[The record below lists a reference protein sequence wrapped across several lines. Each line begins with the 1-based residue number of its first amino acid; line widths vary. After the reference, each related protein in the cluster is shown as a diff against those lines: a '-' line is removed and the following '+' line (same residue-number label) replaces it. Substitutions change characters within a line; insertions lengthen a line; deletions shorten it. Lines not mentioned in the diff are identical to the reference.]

1 MAKVVSRWGLAA
13 GLAAAVAFSV
23 VATGMVAC
31 RNGESPEND
40 AVEEEEAGSRPR
52 AQWNPDTLAEAADL
66 VSYEIRSPR
75 FVPGGFERV
84 LLQVD
89 QQPGSGGLPNSVTRT
104 WQSSAEPGMSFTL
117 VQNPVAN
124 EISGASPV
132 RIAGTD
138 GQRISAVVRGRTMVE
153 YLWKTRQTKFIL
165 SAGLSDSFTEADVVA
180 IAESIR

>member
-1 MAKVVSRWGLAA
+1 
-13 GLAAAVAFSV
+13 
-23 VATGMVAC
+23 
-31 RNGESPEND
+31 
-40 AVEEEEAGSRPR
+40 
-52 AQWNPDTLAEAADL
+52 
-66 VSYEIRSPR
+66 
-75 FVPGGFERV
+75 
-84 LLQVD
+84 
-89 QQPGSGGLPNSVTRT
+89 
-104 WQSSAEPGMSFTL
+104 MSFTL